1 MVAVHMAV
9 EASPAA
15 CRIGGCARGGLF
27 SRVRKVLKSA
37 WEVEAMSPGVADH
50 ITPGIAARAGL
61 VTVHVAI

>member
-1 MVAVHMAV
+1 MWRLKPRLAPAGLVAAHVADC
-9 EASPAA
+9 SP
-15 CRIGGCARGGLF
+15 G
-27 SRVRKVLKSA
+27 VRKVLKSA

>member
-1 MVAVHMAV
+1 MADC
-9 EASPAA
+9 SP
-15 CRIGGCARGGLF
+15 G
-27 SRVRKVLKSA
+27 VRKVLKSA